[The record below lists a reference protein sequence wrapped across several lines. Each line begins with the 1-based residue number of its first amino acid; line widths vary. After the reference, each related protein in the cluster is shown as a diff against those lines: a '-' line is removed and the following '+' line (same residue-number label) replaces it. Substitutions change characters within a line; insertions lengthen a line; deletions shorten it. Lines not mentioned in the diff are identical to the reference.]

1 MSTFLDIFAALLALG
16 IAAVWILT
24 ARGELPTDWDHLR
37 TMSSSMK
44 TSRLRFRHQSWN
56 QHRAREFGF
65 GGVIMA
71 PIERFFIATAV
82 SGFIG
87 LIASIAWLVIR

>member
-1 MSTFLDIFAALLALG
+1 
-16 IAAVWILT
+16 
-24 ARGELPTDWDHLR
+24 
-37 TMSSSMK
+37 MK
-44 TSRLRFRHQSWN
+44 TSRFRFRHQSWN
-56 QHRAREFGF
+56 RRPAREFGL

>member
-1 MSTFLDIFAALLALG
+1 
-16 IAAVWILT
+16 
-24 ARGELPTDWDHLR
+24 
-37 TMSSSMK
+37 MK
-44 TSRLRFRHQSWN
+44 TSRLRFRHKSWN
-56 QHRAREFGF
+56 RHRAREFGL